1 MSIIELQNHQK
12 KQKLLEKKKLR
23 PQQAQQVSDR
33 LFSIFMNSQQ
43 SGNNNSSE
51 E

>member
-23 PQQAQQVSDR
+23 PQQAQVSDR